1 MNRKILVLDE
11 DKFRDFTN
19 SLYDRFNTIVKTNV
33 RYASFR
39 VERYEDLKEYYLN
52 TANAVYK
59 FLKEYGDCYTLINL
73 SRIYDN
79 FCDKVDNYDIA
90 AVYAAE
96 REKVNVRARLT
107 K

>member
-19 SLYDRFNTIVKTNV
+19 SLYNRFNSVVKTNV
-33 RYASFR
+33 RYSSFR

-73 SRIYDN
+73 SRIYDE

-90 AVYAAE
+90 TVYAAE
-96 REKVNVRARLT
+96 RERVNVRARLT
-107 K
+107 N

>member
-1 MNRKILVLDE
+1 MNRKIAVLDE
-11 DKFRDFTN
+11 DKFEDFTN
-19 SLYDRFNTIVKTNV
+19 SLYDRFSATVKSNV
-33 RYASFR
+33 RYSSFR

-73 SRIYDN
+73 SRIYDK
-79 FCDKVDNYDIA
+79 FCDKVDNFDIA
-90 AVYAAE
+90 AVYASE

>member
-11 DKFRDFTN
+11 DKFEEFTN
-19 SLYDRFNTIVKTNV
+19 SLYDRFSTTVKTNV
-33 RYASFR
+33 RYSSFR

-73 SRIYDN
+73 SRIYDK

-96 REKVNVRARLT
+96 RERVNVGARLT